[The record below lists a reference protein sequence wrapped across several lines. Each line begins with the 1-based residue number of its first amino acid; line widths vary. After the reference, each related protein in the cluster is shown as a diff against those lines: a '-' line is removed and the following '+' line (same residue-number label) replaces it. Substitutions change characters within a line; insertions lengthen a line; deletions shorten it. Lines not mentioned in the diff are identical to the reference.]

1 MSAVFQCRLFQGFT
15 LSEIN
20 QFFRKYS
27 MTSVTYNKGDFLAL
41 KNDPV
46 HAIGII
52 ESGEVVIEEDGLKK
66 TPGSTFG
73 ENLLFSVTNKYSSN
87 IIATTTTQVLYL
99 EKEELLAALS
109 TYSKLLQNYLSLLS
123 QQAQSLGEHLQL
135 LSQASLRDKIVAY
148 VKSRYQGDKKVPIG
162 MTKESLAKYLNVKR
176 PSLSRELIFMRLD
189 NMLSTDRKYFHILD
203 PAILKGAK

>member
-1 MSAVFQCRLFQGFT
+1 MSAIFQCRLFQGFT

-27 MTSVTYNKGDFLAL
+27 MTSVTYNKGDLLAL

-52 ESGEVVIEEDGLKK
+52 ESGEVVVEEDGLRK
-66 TPGSTFG
+66 TPGTTFG
-73 ENLLFSVTNKYSSN
+73 ENLLFSVSSKYSSN

-99 EKEELLAALS
+99 KKEELLVALS
-109 TYSKLLQNYLSLLS
+109 TYTKLLQNYLSLLS

-135 LSQASLRDKIVAY
+135 LSQASLRDKIIAY
-148 VKSRYQGDKKVPIG
+148 VKSKYQGDEKVPIG

-189 NMLSTDRKYFHILD
+189 NVISTDRKYFHILD
-203 PAILKGAK
+203 PAILKEAK

>member
-1 MSAVFQCRLFQGFT
+1 MSAIFQCRLFQGFT

-27 MTSVTYNKGDFLAL
+27 MTSVTYNKGDLLAL

-46 HAIGII
+46 LAIGII
-52 ESGEVVIEEDGLKK
+52 ESGEVVVEEDGLRK
-66 TPGSTFG
+66 TPGTTFG
-73 ENLLFSVTNKYSSN
+73 ENLLFSMSSKYSSN

-99 EKEELLAALS
+99 KKEELLVALS
-109 TYSKLLQNYLSLLS
+109 TYTKLLQNYLSLLS

-135 LSQASLRDKIVAY
+135 LSQASLRDKIIAY
-148 VKSRYQGDKKVPIG
+148 VKSKYQGDEKVPIG

-189 NMLSTDRKYFHILD
+189 NVISTDRKYFHILD
-203 PAILKGAK
+203 PAILKEAK

>member
-1 MSAVFQCRLFQGFT
+1 MSAIFQCRLFQGFT

-27 MTSVTYNKGDFLAL
+27 MTSVTYNKGDLLAL

-52 ESGEVVIEEDGLKK
+52 ESGEVIIEENGVKK
-66 TPGSTFG
+66 LPGTTFG
-73 ENLLFSVTNKYSSN
+73 ENLLFSATNKYSSN

-99 EKEELLAALS
+99 KKEELLSALS
-109 TYSKLLQNYLSLLS
+109 TYSKLLQNYLGLMS
-123 QQAQSLGEHLQL
+123 QQAQNLGEHLQL

-148 VKSRYQGDKKVPIG
+148 VKSRYEGDEKVPIG

-176 PSLSRELIFMRLD
+176 PSLSRELIYMRLD
-189 NMLSTDRKYFHILD
+189 NVLSTDRKYFHILD
-203 PAILKGAK
+203 LSILQEDN

>member
-27 MTSVTYNKGDFLAL
+27 LTTVTYNKGDLL
-41 KNDPV
+41 VHKNDPV
-46 HAIGII
+46 QAIGII
-52 ESGEVVIEEDGLKK
+52 ESGEVFIEEDGLRKS
-66 TPGSTFG
+66 PGTTFG
-73 ENLLFSVTNKYSSN
+73 ENLLFSATSKYSSN

-99 EKEELLAALS
+99 KKDELLLALS
-109 TYSKLLQNYLSLLS
+109 TYTKLLQNYLSLLS

-135 LSQASLRDKIVAY
+135 LSKTSIRDKILAY
-148 VKSRYQGDKKVPIG
+148 VKSRYQGEGKIPIG

-176 PSLSRELIFMRLD
+176 PSLSRELIYMRLD
-189 NMLSTDRKYFHILD
+189 NLLSTDRKYFYLLD
-203 PAILKGAK
+203 PNALKEAK

>member
-27 MTSVTYNKGDFLAL
+27 LTTVTYNKGDLL
-41 KNDPV
+41 VQKNDPV
-46 HAIGII
+46 QAIGII
-52 ESGEVVIEEDGLKK
+52 ESGEVFIEEDGLRKS
-66 TPGSTFG
+66 PGTTFG
-73 ENLLFSVTNKYSSN
+73 ENLLFSATSKYSSN

-99 EKEELLAALS
+99 KKDELLLALS
-109 TYSKLLQNYLSLLS
+109 TYTKLLQNYLSLLS

-135 LSQASLRDKIVAY
+135 LSKTSIRDKILAY
-148 VKSRYQGDKKVPIG
+148 VKSRYQGEGKIPIG

-176 PSLSRELIFMRLD
+176 PSLSRELIYMRLD
-189 NMLSTDRKYFHILD
+189 NLLSTDRKYFYLLD
-203 PAILKGAK
+203 PNALKEAK

>member
-27 MTSVTYNKGDFLAL
+27 MTSVTYNKGDLLAL
-41 KNDPV
+41 KDTPV
-46 HAIGII
+46 NAIGII
-52 ESGEVVIEEDGLKK
+52 ESGEVIIEEDGLKK
-66 TPGSTFG
+66 TPGTTFG
-73 ENLLFSVTNKYSSN
+73 ENLLFSATNKYSSN

-99 EKEELLAALS
+99 KKEELLVALS
-109 TYSKLLQNYLSLLS
+109 TYTKLLQNYLSLLT

-135 LSQASLRDKIVAY
+135 LSQASLRDKILAY
-148 VKSRYQGDKKVPIG
+148 VKSKYQGQDKVPIG
-162 MTKESLAKYLNVKR
+162 MTKEDLAKYLNVKR

-189 NMLSTDRKYFHILD
+189 NMLSTDRKYFNILD
-203 PAILKGAK
+203 PAILKETK

>member
-27 MTSVTYNKGDFLAL
+27 MTSVTYNKGDLLAL
-41 KNDPV
+41 KDTPV
-46 HAIGII
+46 NAIGII
-52 ESGEVVIEEDGLKK
+52 ESGEVIIEEDGLKK
-66 TPGSTFG
+66 TPGTTFG
-73 ENLLFSVTNKYSSN
+73 ENLLFSETNKYSSN

-99 EKEELLAALS
+99 KKEELLVALS
-109 TYSKLLQNYLSLLS
+109 TYTKLLQNYLSLLT

-135 LSQASLRDKIVAY
+135 LSQASLRDKILAY
-148 VKSRYQGDKKVPIG
+148 VKSKYQGQDKVPIG
-162 MTKESLAKYLNVKR
+162 MTKEDLAKYLNVKR

-203 PAILKGAK
+203 PAILKETK

>member
-1 MSAVFQCRLFQGFT
+1 MSAIFQCRLFQGFT

-27 MTSVTYNKGDFLAL
+27 MTSVTYNKGDLLAL

-52 ESGEVVIEEDGLKK
+52 ESGEVVVEEDGLRK
-66 TPGSTFG
+66 TPGTTFG
-73 ENLLFSVTNKYSSN
+73 ENLLFSMSSKYSSN

-99 EKEELLAALS
+99 KKEELLVALS
-109 TYSKLLQNYLSLLS
+109 TYTKLLQNYLSLLS

-135 LSQASLRDKIVAY
+135 LSQASLRDKIIAY
-148 VKSRYQGDKKVPIG
+148 VKSKYQGDEKVPIG

-189 NMLSTDRKYFHILD
+189 NVISTDRKYFHILD
-203 PAILKGAK
+203 PAILKEAK